1 MPTSLII
8 GAAVGGLLLLMGL
21 GVVIYWRYRGRRDGQ
36 TGSREK
42 QPGQQEAQDYNVMFL
57 HIGYIHDRNGSYSLH
72 KVISTTVMDK
82 FSIFNSPHLH
92 VFGLWEET
100 GAPRGNSRRHGE
112 NMQTPRT
119 RTAPPGVRTQDLL
132 AVRRQCYPLS
142 HREMQMFVLLFL
154 SALHLTE
161 GCSELKH
168 QRKVTGFVGQ
178 SVVLPCSYTESQPTT
193 EELTWFFVNKN
204 CTQIYA
210 NNKTERY
217 TGRVQRVHPG
227 DSRNFSLLISNL
239 TEEDG
244 GVYRC
249 KIGNISKYFQLNVT
263 VCSKLK
269 RQKKVMGFVGQ
280 SIVLPCSYT
289 EPQQRA
295 KNITWLLRNH
305 NCHHTKI
312 YPEDRTK
319 RYTGRV
325 QLLHP
330 GDSGNFSLRISNLT
344 EEDGGEY
351 RCKIGNISRNIQL
364 NVTDTEMPTSL
375 IIGAAVGGLLLLMG
389 LGVVIY
395 WRYRGRRDG
404 RTGSR
409 EEQPGQRGQQ
419 EAQDDVLYSTV
430 VHNNTTRTTTTN
442 AWIELGETEYAT
454 VNLN

>member
-1 MPTSLII
+1 
-8 GAAVGGLLLLMGL
+8 
-21 GVVIYWRYRGRRDGQ
+21 
-36 TGSREK
+36 
-42 QPGQQEAQDYNVMFL
+42 
-57 HIGYIHDRNGSYSLH
+57 
-72 KVISTTVMDK
+72 
-82 FSIFNSPHLH
+82 
-92 VFGLWEET
+92 
-100 GAPRGNSRRHGE
+100 
-112 NMQTPRT
+112 
-119 RTAPPGVRTQDLL
+119 
-132 AVRRQCYPLS
+132 
-142 HREMQMFVLLFL
+142 MQMFVLLFL

-168 QRKVTGFVGQ
+168 QEKVTGNVRQ
-178 SVVLPCSYTESQPTT
+178 SVVLPCSCTKPQHTT
-193 EELTWFFVNKN
+193 EKPTWIFGNDKLN
-204 CTQIYA
+204 GKEIYPD
-210 NNKTERY
+210 NKTKRY
-217 TGRVQRVHPG
+217 TGRVQLLHPHDPG
-227 DSRNFSLLISNL
+227 NFSLLISNL
-239 TEEDG
+239 TEKDG

-249 KIGNISKYFQLNVT
+249 KISNISRNIQLAVT
-263 VCSKLK
+263 GCSKPK
-269 RQKKVMGFVGQ
+269 HQVMGFVGQ
-280 SIVLPCSYT
+280 SIVLPCSCT

-295 KNITWLLRNH
+295 KNITWLFRNH
-305 NCHHTKI
+305 NCHRTQI

-319 RYTGRV
+319 RYTVRV

-419 EAQDDVLYSTV
+419 EAQNKSD
-430 VHNNTTRTTTTN
+430 
-442 AWIELGETEYAT
+442 
-454 VNLN
+454 